1 MSNTERLEAKG
12 LRGEACIIVRTW
24 TRLDTSNLSGG
35 SDVGALS
42 SHRLATGSV
51 ALWIYAPFLHP
62 PSPRSGRSCTTASGR
77 VCEYV
82 APPGS
87 RPSN

>member
-35 SDVGALS
+35 SDVGGLP
-42 SHRLATGSV
+42 SHRLATGERLNPTDDPAV
-51 ALWIYAPFLHP
+51 FETLDGLRRFTL
-62 PSPRSGRSCTTASGR
+62 R
-77 VCEYV
+77 
-82 APPGS
+82 
-87 RPSN
+87 

>member
-35 SDVGALS
+35 SDVGEVS
-42 SHRLATGSV
+42 SHCLATGERLNPTDDPAV
-51 ALWIYAPFLHP
+51 FETLDGMRRFTL
-62 PSPRSGRSCTTASGR
+62 R
-77 VCEYV
+77 
-82 APPGS
+82 
-87 RPSN
+87 